1 MNFQLISDCS
11 ENIERYRKIIQQ
23 RIVAVREEASR
34 KYGNL
39 LESIPIRL
47 KQIVERKQAE
57 VKDEDEADEQE
68 EDDEKDDEKN

>member
-23 RIVAVREEASR
+23 RIVAVREEANR

-39 LESIPIRL
+39 VESIPLRL
-47 KQIVERKQAE
+47 KQIVEKKKPE
-57 VKDEDEADEQE
+57 VKDEDEAEEQQQE
-68 EDDEKDDEKN
+68 EEEDEKN